1 MKFVDIVRIDH
12 FNGFAKYW
20 EVPIRN
26 KTARKGKW
34 VYSPGEQLLMQIM
47 GTKKNS
53 VKIIAEDLGAA
64 AKDAEGG
71 CLAAGERQ
79 GGQRSAQGGAGEAR
93 GAAAEDGAAP
103 GGGGGAPGDVREASG
118 GDGAC
123 GCLRGSAG
131 GLALDVDDDGEV
143 KALSD
148 GLLIIR
154 HLFGFEGDALV
165 SGALGTAANRTDP
178 DEIKAYIESITPS
191 S

>member
-64 AKDAEGG
+64 AKDADHCETVERAEGG
-71 CLAAGERQ
+71 ESQCR
-79 GGQRSAQGGAGEAR
+79 AR
-93 GAAAEDGAAP
+93 
-103 GGGGGAPGDVREASG
+103 R
-118 GDGAC
+118 
-123 GCLRGSAG
+123 
-131 GLALDVDDDGEV
+131 
-143 KALSD
+143 
-148 GLLIIR
+148 
-154 HLFGFEGDALV
+154 
-165 SGALGTAANRTDP
+165 GTAA
-178 DEIKAYIESITPS
+178 
-191 S
+191 